1 MRKRARV
8 AGAAAA
14 VLLVVAAKS
23 SAAQEK
29 MDEPART
36 LFERANQERASRGI
50 RSLKWDASLADA
62 ARQHALRMA
71 EQDTLS
77 HQLPGEP
84 ELAERE
90 KDAGAK
96 MSAAA
101 ENIASGP
108 NIEGIHTGWMNSPGH
123 RRNLLNPQ
131 YDSVGIAVVQRGE
144 LFWAVEDFA
153 RSLVDLP
160 LAQQEKLVAKAIR
173 AAGLT
178 VRFNNSDARHVCQG
192 GQPRN
197 SQPMF
202 LARFSSTDL
211 STLPDAL
218 ERTLRSGN
226 YFQAEVGACTKPAT
240 DGLSE
245 YHIAVLLY

>member
-1 MRKRARV
+1 MRRLTEIAAIAMTLLFTTPV
-8 AGAAAA
+8 AM
-14 VLLVVAAKS
+14 S
-23 SAAQEK
+23 AQEK
-29 MDEPART
+29 IDGAARV
-36 LFERANQERASRGI
+36 LFERANQERSSRGI
-50 RSLKWDASLADA
+50 RPLKWDGSLAEA

-71 EQDTLS
+71 GQDMLS

-90 KDAGAK
+90 KDAGAE

-108 NIEGIHTGWMNSPGH
+108 NVEGIHTGWMNSPGH

-131 YDSVGIAVVQRGE
+131 YDSVGIAVIQRGE
-144 LFWAVEDFA
+144 TFWAVEDFA
-153 RSLVDLP
+153 RGLADLSL
-160 LAQQEKLVAKAIR
+160 AEQEKLVAKAVR

-178 VRFNNSDARHVCQG
+178 VRFDNGDARHVCQG

-202 LARFSSTDL
+202 LARFSNTDL

-226 YFQAEVGACTKPAT
+226 YAQAEIGACTKPAT
-240 DGLSE
+240 NGLSE